1 MQTSVTEGE
10 EINTAI
16 SINSENPVDMLW
28 LSITWDECAV
38 YGDESAISSDRWE
51 MCYKATL
58 SAG

>member
-1 MQTSVTEGE
+1 MQSSVTEGE

-51 MCYKATL
+51 MRYKATL